1 MSLIVDREKAK
12 VPIRIMKQC
21 IDLVLRCFHR
31 AAKTFLH
38 IIHLKQGGVK
48 MVNVTTVAETTG
60 TAADACD
67 IQVSIS
73 ELVDIL
79 KRIDSGETVCTSFMS
94 RTQVNAFCASAGIR
108 PWGGMIDTQIANENV
123 FPNTSSV
130 VPKNETQII
139 VNLLKDEIVK
149 GTTFTPDNQEPFKT
163 DVLND
168 FLPKADG
175 GLGYIWEYQFGLKVE
190 LEHGRT
196 RGANVTNNH
205 PLLTGIIVMAHLTE
219 DTLYYAR
226 LWVMEVEGEIFN
238 KKLENKLNEIPP
250 LEAELARARQHLA
263 AREAEKVA

>member
-1 MSLIVDREKAK
+1 MGD
-12 VPIRIMKQC
+12 
-21 IDLVLRCFHR
+21 
-31 AAKTFLH
+31 AA
-38 IIHLKQGGVK
+38 
-48 MVNVTTVAETTG
+48 G
-60 TAADACD
+60 TPVACD

-94 RTQVNAFCASAGIR
+94 RSEVNNFCLAAGFNR
-108 PWGGMIDTQIANENV
+108 LWGGMIESEIACRPDPDFYNGVNT
-123 FPNTSSV
+123 PNV
-130 VPKNETQII
+130 VPKNETEII
-139 VNLLKDEIVK
+139 VKLLKDEIVK

-205 PLLTGIIVMAHLTE
+205 PLLTGIIVIAHLTE

-238 KKLENKLNEIPP
+238 LKLLPEADTTD
-250 LEAELARARQHLA
+250 LEAELAIARQHLA
-263 AREAEKVA
+263 AREAEKLSKKTTA

>member
-1 MSLIVDREKAK
+1 MDRT
-12 VPIRIMKQC
+12 P
-21 IDLVLRCFHR
+21 
-31 AAKTFLH
+31 
-38 IIHLKQGGVK
+38 
-48 MVNVTTVAETTG
+48 
-60 TAADACD
+60 ADACD
-67 IQVSIS
+67 TQISIPQLI
-73 ELVDIL
+73 EIL
-79 KRIDSGETVCTSFMS
+79 KAIDNGDPVCTNFMS

-108 PWGGMIDTQIANENV
+108 PWGGDMIDKQIANENV

-139 VNLLKDEIVK
+139 VNLLKAEIDN
-149 GTTFTPDNQEPFKT
+149 GIFTPDDREKPSIDK

-168 FLPKADG
+168 FLPETAG

-205 PLLTGIIVMAHLTE
+205 PLLTGIIVMAHLIE

-238 KKLENKLNEIPP
+238 GKLKDNNTTKLET
-250 LEAELARARQHLA
+250 ELAIAKTHLA
-263 AREAEKVA
+263 AREAEKLSKKTTA